1 MQSPSQSASDP
12 LARLRNRVRSG
23 EAVVAGVLSGTSAD
37 GIDVAL
43 TRFEP
48 SETDGPG
55 RPICQAF
62 RTIAFQSDLRER
74 LRRVLD
80 GTPPSLAELARL
92 DRDLGRAFGAAARE
106 LAQESGLELDL
117 VASHGQTIWHH
128 DGSPGGAATLQVG
141 DGCEVAE
148 AAGVSAVSD
157 FRTRD
162 IAAGG
167 EGAPL
172 LALVEAELF
181 PAHPRPLA
189 VLNLGGISNLTW
201 LTEEPSCVLTL
212 DTGPAGSLLDGFSR
226 RLLDRPFDVSGAVA
240 AQGDSSEE
248 LVRAWGAHPFF
259 ATKPPRSTG
268 RDTFGEEWVDRL
280 LEEGPKNWRPE
291 DALRTAVEFVA
302 ECVARSLRDFVAGA
316 AGAPMAVAG
325 GGVHNAAL
333 MRALKERCTTRVES
347 SAHFGVDPDSREA
360 VAFAVLGARQ
370 VLGWPS
376 TIPGC
381 TGAAGGRVLGK
392 LSLIAKLG

>member
-1 MQSPSQSASDP
+1 MQSPSQSAPDS
-12 LARLRNRVRSG
+12 LARLRERLRSG

-55 RPICQAF
+55 RPICVAF
-62 RTIAFQSDLRER
+62 RTIPFQPELAKR

-80 GTPPSLAELARL
+80 GEPPSLAELARL

-106 LAQESGLELDL
+106 VAERHGLELEL
-117 VASHGQTIWHH
+117 VASHGQTVWHH
-128 DGSPGGAATLQVG
+128 DGSLGGAATLQVG

-181 PAHPRPLA
+181 PALPRPLA
-189 VLNLGGISNLTW
+189 VLNLGGISNVTW
-201 LTEEPSCVLTL
+201 LSGEPGRVVTF

-226 RLLDRPFDVSGAVA
+226 RLFDRPFDVSGEVA
-240 AQGDSSEE
+240 ARGHSSED
-248 LVRAWGAHPFF
+248 LVRAWGAHSFF
-259 ATKPPRSTG
+259 AEAPPRSTG

-280 LEEGPKNWRPE
+280 LEEGPASWRPE

-302 ECVARSLRDFVAGA
+302 ECVARSLRDFVEGSE
-316 AGAPMAVAG
+316 GAPMAVAG

-333 MRALKERCTTRVES
+333 MRALEERCGTRIES

-376 TIPGC
+376 TLPGS

-392 LSLIAKLG
+392 LSLTSWSS

>member
-1 MQSPSQSASDP
+1 M
-12 LARLRNRVRSG
+12 
-23 EAVVAGVLSGTSAD
+23 VAGVLSGTSAD

-43 TRFEP
+43 TRLEP
-48 SETDGPG
+48 SEAGGPG
-55 RPICQAF
+55 RPICGAF
-62 RTIAFQSDLRER
+62 RTIPFEPELAQR

-80 GTPPSLAELARL
+80 GAAPSLAELARL
-92 DRDLGRAFGAAARE
+92 DRDLGRAFGTAARE
-106 LAQESGLELDL
+106 VARDHGLELDL

-128 DGSPGGAATLQVG
+128 DGRPGGAATLQVG

-148 AAGVSAVSD
+148 AAGVAAVSD

-181 PAHPRPLA
+181 PALPRPLA

-201 LTEEPSCVLTL
+201 LSGEQRPVVTF
-212 DTGPAGSLLDGFSR
+212 DTGPAGSLLDGIAR
-226 RLLDRPFDVSGAVA
+226 RLLDRPFDASGEVA
-240 AQGDSSEE
+240 ARGNSSED
-248 LVRAWGAHPFF
+248 LVRAWGDHPFF
-259 ATKPPRSTG
+259 AQAPPRSTG

-280 LEEGPKNWRPE
+280 LEQAPARWRAE

-302 ECVARSLRDFVAGA
+302 ECVARGLRDFVPGS
-316 AGAPMAVAG
+316 AGAPLAVAG

-333 MRALKERCTTRVES
+333 MRALEERCDARVES
-347 SAHFGVDPDSREA
+347 SARFGVDPDSREA

-376 TIPGC
+376 TLPGS

-392 LSLIAKLG
+392 LSLASPSG